1 MRAEILTTSSR
12 RWREFTDALFA
23 KLSGSVPGRCLGDEQ
38 PTRHCYALEVMG
50 GIGSIDIEGS
60 LVFFEEHGGFCD
72 CEILINIDCGEE
84 DDR

>member
-23 KLSGSVPGRCLGDEQ
+23 KLGGSVPCLGDEQ
-38 PTRHCYALEVMG
+38 PTRHCYAIEVMAG
-50 GIGSIDIEGS
+50 MGSIDIEGS
-60 LVFFEEHGGFCD
+60 LVFFEEHGGFYD
-72 CEILINIDCGEE
+72 CEILLNIDRGEE